1 MKLEARTHTAI
12 HLAKAMG
19 IMLIVSLLVACG
31 GRNQLIYVDSEE
43 IEPLRVPEHL
53 DTPETRLTY
62 DVPGFFL
69 PELAT
74 RSDQGRPPR
83 VQSSAEAE
91 ASRSQILFGS
101 QGLFLEVQDGHDSV
115 WRRLGFSLNRAG
127 MRIREYDETAQQ
139 YQFHLDHAGILLQR
153 RGLERVA
160 FWRSEE
166 VIDYSGEF
174 VAEIVPIGEART
186 RVNLRNADGSL
197 VDMDQAEYVLGL
209 LRERLG

>member
-1 MKLEARTHTAI
+1 MIGQHSTDSSTSTL
-12 HLAKAMG
+12 KALG
-19 IMLIVSLLVACG
+19 VMLMLSVLVACG
-31 GRNQLIYVDSEE
+31 GRSQLLYVDSEE

-53 DTPETRLTY
+53 DTPDTRLTY

-74 RSDQGRPPR
+74 RSDQGRPPQ

-101 QGLFLEVQDGHDSV
+101 QGLFLEVQDSHDSV

-127 MRIREYDETAQQ
+127 MRIRDLDEAAQQ
-139 YQFHLDHAGILLQR
+139 YQFYLDHEGIVLQR
-153 RGLERVA
+153 RGLERAV
-160 FWRSEE
+160 FWRADE

-197 VDMDQAEYVLGL
+197 VDMDQAEYVLGV